1 MFKLNGKILQQGIPF
16 SDDNGTQY
24 PANWL
29 QLTTLEEKQAIGI
42 TEESEPARVDDRFYW
57 NGDLNNPKELED
69 ITDEN
74 GLTTKGLKSNFV
86 SQIKQTAGSI
96 LIQTDWYVVRK
107 ADIGTEIPENV
118 ITYRASIRER
128 SNELEQA
135 INGVTT
141 VEQLIALD
149 LSFPNME

>member
-1 MFKLNGKILQQGIPF
+1 MFLLNGQTLSLDTPF
-16 SDDNGTQY
+16 THNGVQY

-29 QLTTLEEKQAIGI
+29 RLTSEAEKLAIGI
-42 TEESEPARVDDRFYW
+42 TEESDPVRADDRYYW
-57 NGDLNNPKELED
+57 DGDVNNPKD
-69 ITDEN
+69 
-74 GLTTKGLKSNFV
+74 LTQLKSNFV

-96 LIQTDWYVVRK
+96 LTQTDWYVVRK
-107 ADIGTEIPENV
+107 ADIGTDIPENV

>member
-1 MFKLNGKILQQGIPF
+1 MFKLNGKILQQGVPF
-16 SDDNGTQY
+16 STEDGTQY

>member
-96 LIQTDWYVVRK
+96 LTQTDWYVVRK
-107 ADIGTEIPENV
+107 ADIGTDIPENV
-118 ITYRASIRER
+118 ITYRSLIRER
-128 SNELEQA
+128 ANELEQA
-135 INGVTT
+135 INTVTL

>member
-96 LIQTDWYVVRK
+96 LTQTDWYVVRK
-107 ADIGTEIPENV
+107 ADIGTDIPENV
-118 ITYRASIRER
+118 ITYRASIRTK

-135 INGVTT
+135 INAVTT
-141 VEQLIALD
+141 VEQLIVLD
-149 LSFPNME
+149 LSFPNM

>member
-1 MFKLNGKILQQGIPF
+1 MFKLNGKILQQGVPF
-16 SDDNGTQY
+16 STEDGTQY

-42 TEESEPARVDDRFYW
+42 TEEPDTVRADDRYYW
-57 NGDLNNPKELED
+57 DGDVNNPKD
-69 ITDEN
+69 
-74 GLTTKGLKSNFV
+74 LTQLKSNFV

-107 ADIGTEIPENV
+107 ADIGTDIPENV
-118 ITYRASIRER
+118 ITYRSLIRER
-128 SNELEQA
+128 ANELEQA
-135 INGVTT
+135 INAVTL

>member
-96 LIQTDWYVVRK
+96 LTQTDWYVVRK
-107 ADIGTEIPENV
+107 ADIGTDIPENV
-118 ITYRASIRER
+118 ITYRSLIRER
-128 SNELEQA
+128 ANELEQA
-135 INGVTT
+135 INTVTL

-149 LSFPNME
+149 LSFPKQD